1 MSLPCSH
8 VVWSAISECGQE
20 YVQRLTM
27 QRRCLKPLPGVTFD
41 GNSLSCFLETIRLKI
56 VFVGHVCLF
65 GAHGIK
71 IYSIPICLL
80 TLQIN

>member
-1 MSLPCSH
+1 M
-8 VVWSAISECGQE
+8 
-20 YVQRLTM
+20 
-27 QRRCLKPLPGVTFD
+27 
-41 GNSLSCFLETIRLKI
+41 FLETTRLKI